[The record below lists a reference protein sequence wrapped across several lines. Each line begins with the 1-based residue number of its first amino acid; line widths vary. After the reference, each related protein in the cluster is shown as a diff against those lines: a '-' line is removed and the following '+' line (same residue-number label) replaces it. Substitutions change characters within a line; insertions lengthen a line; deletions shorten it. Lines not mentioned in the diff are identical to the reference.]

1 MQCTA
6 ISPSCS
12 ENKTVRELYLER
24 HMSDCHL
31 DVFSVCQEGEMLV
44 RSMVVDVE
52 EGEGVCEC
60 DGEREVVESP
70 SYQPFTQLCGC
81 MCTCVGRSRVFC
93 EM

>member
-12 ENKTVRELYLER
+12 DNKTVRELYLER

-31 DVFSVCQEGEMLV
+31 EVFSVCQEGKMLV
-44 RSMVVDVE
+44 KSMVVDVE

-60 DGEREVVESP
+60 DGEREVVELP
-70 SYQPFTQLCGC
+70 SSHPFVY
-81 MCTCVGRSRVFC
+81 MCWQ
-93 EM
+93 E